1 MVCGNM
7 EVEAP
12 ASKSAW
18 DSLYEPDKVEDTVR
32 VLKNSIIGSRRQK
45 EQVVEQRL
53 HCRLLNILADP
64 DISTSVKINVVHII
78 YSLSKS
84 RDLTVNFLSDQSI
97 IQLLVN
103 GILSQD
109 LKMKEACLSTLVS
122 IFDSSD
128 NCVDIIYSDSNL
140 LSHILSLINCSST
153 CTIMVCNL
161 LVKCC
166 RSPMQQAALIDAGT
180 LEAIAQALSSPVFEA
195 QLAALKCLALLLY
208 KNEVGCAVALSTTS
222 DGKSLTSLVIQY
234 TGRCYDEK
242 IQLEACRILTFM
254 FRCEVMEWERLLVYR
269 VLPTLVRLTKP
280 QEQVETRILAAETL
294 AYLIEVNVEFQQIAS
309 ISNHLVTTVAAFLKW
324 EPEPKQKSSGLT
336 RAQQN
341 KLTAQI
347 ELEQKQASDLKKAAF
362 HVFASLA
369 ANDEDIRKRLIE
381 TPPIISTLVTSL
393 QEPDIE
399 SKMPAIRCL
408 HSLSRSVQLL
418 RTTFQ
423 DYVVWEPLM
432 KILSCPAA
440 KVESVLLASS
450 TLCNM
455 LLDFSPSKES
465 ILDSGAVD
473 VLCELTRKQDP
484 ALRLNGVWGLMNLSF
499 NSEQR
504 IKSQIMTTIG
514 TDQVFRLL
522 SDTEMQVVM
531 KTLGLLRNLL
541 SNDKHHIDQMT
552 SLYGKQLMQAVVF
565 ILESENSQE
574 VKEQALCMLANIAD
588 GDTSKKL
595 IMDNEDMMKKLK
607 SYMQHFNPNLQTA
620 AVVCIQNL
628 IWKDDEGSQD
638 RQAKL
643 KEIGVF
649 NILKQLLVAT
659 DDTVLSEKVR
669 VALSQQEKPM

>member
-1 MVCGNM
+1 
-7 EVEAP
+7 VETH
-12 ASKSAW
+12 KSPW
-18 DSLYEPDKVEDTVR
+18 DSLYQPEKVEESVK
-32 VLKNSIIGSRRQK
+32 VLKNSIIGSRKQK
-45 EQVVEQRL
+45 ERIIEERL
-53 HCRLLNILADP
+53 HCRLLIILGDP
-64 DISTSVKINVVHII
+64 DVSTSVKINVVHII

-84 RDLTVNFLSDQSI
+84 RDLTVNYLSDQSI
-97 IQLLVN
+97 IQLLLN

-109 LKMKEACLSTLVS
+109 IKMKEACLVTLAS
-122 IFDSSD
+122 IFENLEGGVEILYSD
-128 NCVDIIYSDSNL
+128 NLIL
-140 LSHILSLINCSST
+140 AHLLSLISCSTT
-153 CTIMVCNL
+153 CCVAVCNL
-161 LVKCC
+161 LIKCC
-166 RSPMQQAALIDAGT
+166 RSPIQQSNLVAAGT
-180 LEAIAQALSSPVFEA
+180 LEALAKALSSPVYEA
-195 QLAALKCLALLLY
+195 QLAALKCLALLLH
-208 KNEVGCAVALSTTS
+208 KNDVGCARCLTTTS
-222 DGKSLTSLVIQY
+222 DEGKPLPSLIIQY
-234 TGRCYDEK
+234 TCRNYEEK
-242 IQLEACRILTFM
+242 IELEACRVLTYM
-254 FRCEVMEWERLLVYR
+254 YRCEVMDNERLLVYR

-280 QEQVETRILAAETL
+280 REPVETRIQAAETL
-294 AYLIEVNVEFQQIAS
+294 AYLIEINVEFQQIAS
-309 ISNHLVTTVAAFLKW
+309 ISNHLITTVAAFLKW
-324 EPEPKQKSSGLT
+324 EPEPKQKTSGMT
-336 RAQQN
+336 RVQLN
-341 KLTAQI
+341 KLTTQL
-347 ELEQKQASDLKKAAF
+347 ELEARQAKDLKKAAF

-381 TPPIISTLVTSL
+381 TQPIVNSVVTAL
-393 QEPDIE
+393 QD
-399 SKMPAIRCL
+399 SDLDLNMPAIRCL

-423 DYVVWEPLM
+423 DYIVWEPLM
-432 KILSCPAA
+432 KILSSASS

-455 LLDFSPSKES
+455 LLDFSPSKDS

-504 IKSQIMTTIG
+504 IKSQIMTTLG

-588 GDTSKKL
+588 GEASKTL

-628 IWKDDEGSQD
+628 IWREDEGSAD

-659 DDTVLSEKVR
+659 EDCVLSDKVKI
-669 VALSQQEKPM
+669 ALQQQDKLM